1 MFADTLKD
9 HNAILWTAGVFVYTN
24 QSDFAVAQ
32 YWMNGMVAE
41 LKSFSASVNG
51 ENPLIYL
58 NYADFSQNPL
68 GSYPKENVDH
78 IRKVAAKYDPARA
91 FQTRFPGGFK
101 ISRVESLNLE
111 DSSS

>member
-101 ISRVESLNLE
+101 ISRVEA
-111 DSSS
+111 